1 MKSVENIRESI
12 MTERIRMSQVRKAFG
27 AGLDTPPDPS
37 QAQHFYPACCEYL
50 QAALVRLHD
59 QDQRIIELLTPL
71 VPVTA
76 HADQEILTQFQSSLD
91 ASRVALE
98 RLMAALAS
106 YRTSNSSGQVSFEKE
121 GRAFL
126 EVFINILGARRHA
139 SSHLEEQHFSRN
151 DWDYVA
157 DTSEASTQLE
167 QQLFAAVKATA
178 PEGAD
183 PDLFTAGPPPK
194 PGG

>member
-1 MKSVENIRESI
+1 MKSVESIRKSI

-27 AGLDTPPDPS
+27 AGLDKPPNPS

-50 QAALVRLHD
+50 ESALVRLHD

-71 VPVTA
+71 IPDTA
-76 HADQEILTQFQSSLD
+76 PEDQEILTQFQSSLD

-98 RLMAALAS
+98 RLMAALAD
-106 YRTSNSSGQVSFEKE
+106 YRASDGSGQDSFEKE
-121 GRAFL
+121 ARAFL
-126 EVFINILGARRHA
+126 EVFFNILGARRHT
-139 SSHLEEQHFSRN
+139 SSHLEEQHFSR
-151 DWDYVA
+151 DAWAYVA
-157 DTSEASTQLE
+157 DASETSKQRE
-167 QQLFAAVKATA
+167 QQLFAAVKAAA

-183 PDLFTAGPPPK
+183 PDLFTAGPPPN